1 MQTLLKPSRTRR
13 KAPPMRKKRSEG
25 LLVKK
30 CLASEEYG
38 NREEMLRFV
47 VSPEGVLTLD
57 LAEKLPT
64 RGIWF
69 KSDRKTLSNITKAK
83 HFINRKYGRQGAKMP
98 FNLPAVVEEGF
109 IKRIKDLF
117 GLCAKAKS
125 LEVGFKKTEAA
136 LKEGRE
142 LEAIV
147 LASDASA
154 ASVDGLLQNGSALAE
169 IKTFSFLSIEE
180 LSDLAGEKNCACIGL
195 IKGNLAKTLTR
206 DLMRYE
212 LFRGKPEENEVN
224 SIETT
229 NSNLKAD

>member
-1 MQTLLKPSRTRR
+1 
-13 KAPPMRKKRSEG
+13 MRKKRSKG

-38 NREEMLRFV
+38 NREDMLRFV

-98 FNLPAVVEEGF
+98 FNLPAVVEEVF
-109 IKRIKDLF
+109 IKRLKDLF
-117 GLCAKAKS
+117 GLCAKAKV

-136 LKEGRE
+136 LKAGKE
-142 LEAIV
+142 LSAII

-154 ASVDGLLQNGSALAE
+154 ASVDGLLQGDLAAD

-195 IKGNLAKTLTR
+195 IKGSLTKTLAR
-206 DLMRYE
+206 DIMRYE

-224 SIETT
+224 STDTETI

>member
-1 MQTLLKPSRTRR
+1 
-13 KAPPMRKKRSEG
+13 MRKKRSKG

-69 KSDRKTLSNITKAK
+69 KSDKKTLSNITKAK

-98 FNLPAVVEEGF
+98 FNLPAVVEEVF
-109 IKRIKDLF
+109 IKRLKDLF
-117 GLCAKAKS
+117 GLCAKAKA

-136 LKEGRE
+136 LKESKE

-154 ASVDGLLQNGSALAE
+154 ASVDGLLQKGSAPADL
-169 IKTFSFLSIEE
+169 KTFSFLSIEE
-180 LSDLAGEKNCACIGL
+180 LSDLSGEKNCACIGL
-195 IKGNLAKTLTR
+195 IKGNLTKTLAR
-206 DLMRYE
+206 DIKRYE

-224 SIETT
+224 SEETI
-229 NSNLKAD
+229 NSNLKADKTV

>member
-1 MQTLLKPSRTRR
+1 
-13 KAPPMRKKRSEG
+13 MRKKRSKG

-38 NREEMLRFV
+38 NREDMLRFV

-98 FNLPAVVEEGF
+98 FNLPAVVEEVF
-109 IKRIKDLF
+109 IKRLKDLF
-117 GLCAKAKS
+117 GLCAKAKV

-136 LKEGRE
+136 LKAGKE
-142 LEAIV
+142 LSAII

-154 ASVDGLLQNGSALAE
+154 ASVDGLLQGDLAAG

-195 IKGNLAKTLTR
+195 IKGSLTKTLAR
-206 DLMRYE
+206 DIMRYE

-224 SIETT
+224 STDTETI